1 MRSFSSS
8 SALVRIVSIVT
19 TTYSGCNIRD
29 NRKKFVLCSYK
40 WTKSATCSFNNP
52 RCGNRGIKTL
62 WDMCQDS
69 SILSLSLDPFV
80 FFLFLSYLSRAL
92 ARQIFISSLR
102 PVLSLFLSIFPLLSL
117 TLFFFLPLSVLILY
131 LPWSIPL
138 SLIPLS
144 RFSRRTRKFDTSGKQ
159 GENGEN
165 YRVYVLLNLC
175 LM

>member
-69 SILSLSLDPFV
+69 SILSFSLDPFV
-80 FFLFLSYLSRAL
+80 FLLSHVLSHVKSSSLLSVPFSLYSSLSFLFYPSLFSSSSPFLYLF
-92 ARQIFISSLR
+92 FIC
-102 PVLSLFLSIFPLLSL
+102 PGLSLFL
-117 TLFFFLPLSVLILY
+117 
-131 LPWSIPL
+131 
-138 SLIPLS
+138 
-144 RFSRRTRKFDTSGKQ
+144 
-159 GENGEN
+159 
-165 YRVYVLLNLC
+165 
-175 LM
+175 